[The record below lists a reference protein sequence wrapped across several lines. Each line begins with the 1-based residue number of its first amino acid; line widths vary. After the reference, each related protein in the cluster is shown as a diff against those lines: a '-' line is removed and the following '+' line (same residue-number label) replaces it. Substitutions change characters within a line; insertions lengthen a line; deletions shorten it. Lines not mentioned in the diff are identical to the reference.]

1 MLERGAKAPSF
12 ILPTDAGTF
21 NLADHHGKKM
31 VVFFFP
37 RADTSGCTREA
48 IAFSALQHEFDA
60 ANCGVIG
67 ISKDTPAKQAKFRAK
82 HGLTCLLGADD
93 ATDICEQFGVWV
105 EKSMYGK
112 AYMGIQ
118 RASFVIDEQGMI
130 AAVWPK
136 VRVPGHAEEVLA
148 FVKPE

>member
-12 ILPTDAGTF
+12 TLSTDTDVF
-21 NLADHHGKKM
+21 KLADHHGKKM

-37 RADTSGCTREA
+37 RADTSGCTKEA

-67 ISKDTPAKQAKFRAK
+67 ISKDTPAKQAKFRVK
-82 HGLTCLLGADD
+82 HGLTCLLGADN
-93 ATDICEQFGVWV
+93 ATNICEQFGVWV

-112 AYMGIQ
+112 TYMGIQ

-130 AAVWPK
+130 AAVWPMVK
-136 VRVPGHAEEVLA
+136 MPGHAEEVLA
-148 FVKPE
+148 FVTSG

>member
-1 MLERGAKAPSF
+1 MLEIGTKAPSF
-12 ILPTDAGTF
+12 TLPTDTGSF
-21 NLADHHGKKM
+21 SLANQNGKKM

-37 RADTSGCTREA
+37 RADTSGCTKEA
-48 IAFSALQHEFDA
+48 IAFSELLDQFTA

-67 ISKDTPAKQAKFRAK
+67 ISKDTAAKQAKFRAK

-93 ATDICEQFGVWV
+93 ETDVCEQFGVWL

-112 AYMGIQ
+112 SYMGIQ
-118 RASFVIDEQGMI
+118 RATFVIDESGNI

-136 VRVPGHAEEVLA
+136 VKVPGHAEEVLA
-148 FVKPE
+148 CVEGL

>member
-1 MLERGAKAPSF
+1 
-12 ILPTDAGTF
+12 
-21 NLADHHGKKM
+21 M

-37 RADTSGCTREA
+37 RADTSGCTKEA
-48 IAFSALQHEFDA
+48 IAFSELLDQFTA

-67 ISKDTPAKQAKFRAK
+67 ISKDTAAKQAKFRAK

-93 ATDICEQFGVWV
+93 ETDVCEQFGVWL

-112 AYMGIQ
+112 SYMGIQ
-118 RASFVIDEQGMI
+118 RATFVIDESGNI

-136 VRVPGHAEEVLA
+136 VKVPGHAEEVLA
-148 FVKPE
+148 CVEGL

>member
-1 MLERGAKAPSF
+1 MLEIGTKAPSF
-12 ILPTDAGTF
+12 TLPTDTGSF
-21 NLADHHGKKM
+21 SLADQNGKKM

-37 RADTSGCTREA
+37 RADTSGCTKEA
-48 IAFSALQHEFDA
+48 IAFSELLDQFTA

-67 ISKDTPAKQAKFRAK
+67 ISKDTAAKQAKFRPK

-93 ATDICEQFGVWV
+93 ETDVCEQFGVWL

-112 AYMGIQ
+112 SYMGIQ
-118 RASFVIDEQGMI
+118 RATFVIDESGNI

-136 VRVPGHAEEVLA
+136 VKVPGHAEEVLA
-148 FVKPE
+148 CVEGL

>member
-1 MLERGAKAPSF
+1 MLEIGTKAPSF
-12 ILPTDAGTF
+12 TLPTDTSSF
-21 NLADHHGKKM
+21 SLADQNGKKM

-37 RADTSGCTREA
+37 RADTSGCTKEA
-48 IAFSALQHEFDA
+48 IAFSELLDQFTA

-67 ISKDTPAKQAKFRAK
+67 ISKDTAAKQAKFRAK

-93 ATDICEQFGVWV
+93 ETDVCEQFGVWL

-112 AYMGIQ
+112 SYMGIQ
-118 RASFVIDEQGMI
+118 RATFVIDESGNI

-136 VRVPGHAEEVLA
+136 VKVPGHAEEVLA
-148 FVKPE
+148 CVEGL

>member
-1 MLERGAKAPSF
+1 MLEIGTKAPSF
-12 ILPTDAGTF
+12 TLPTDTGSF
-21 NLADHHGKKM
+21 SLADQNGKKM

-37 RADTSGCTREA
+37 RADTSGCTKEA
-48 IAFSALQHEFDA
+48 VAFSELLDQFTA

-67 ISKDTPAKQAKFRAK
+67 ISKDTAAKQAKFRAK

-93 ATDICEQFGVWV
+93 ETDVCEQFGVWL

-112 AYMGIQ
+112 SYMGIQ
-118 RASFVIDEQGMI
+118 RATFVIDESGNI

-136 VRVPGHAEEVLA
+136 VKVPGHAEEVLA
-148 FVKPE
+148 CVEGL

>member
-12 ILPTDAGTF
+12 ILPTDDGNF
-21 NLADHHGKKM
+21 NLADHHGEKM

-93 ATDICEQFGVWV
+93 TTDICEQFGVWV

-136 VRVPGHAEEVLA
+136 VKVPGHAEAVLA
-148 FVKPE
+148 FVTSE

>member
-1 MLERGAKAPSF
+1 MLERGAKSPSF
-12 ILPTDAGTF
+12 TLPTDDGPF
-21 NLADHHGKKM
+21 NLSDHHGKKV

-37 RADTSGCTREA
+37 RADTSGCTKEA
-48 IAFSALQHEFDA
+48 IAFSALQDEFAA
-60 ANCGVIG
+60 ANCEVIG
-67 ISKDTPAKQAKFRAK
+67 ISKDSASKQAKFRAK
-82 HGLTCLLGADD
+82 HGLACLLGADD

-112 AYMGIQ
+112 SYMGIQ

-136 VRVPGHAEEVLA
+136 VKVPGHAEEVLS
-148 FVKPE
+148 FVMS